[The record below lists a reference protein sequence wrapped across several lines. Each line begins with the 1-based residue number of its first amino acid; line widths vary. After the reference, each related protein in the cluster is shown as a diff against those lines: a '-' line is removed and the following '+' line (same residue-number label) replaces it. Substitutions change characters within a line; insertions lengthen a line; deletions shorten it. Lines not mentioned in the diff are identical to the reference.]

1 MPLIRISLLK
11 GKPASYVRAIADGV
25 HSALVATFDV
35 PEEDRFQ
42 IVEQLEPDALIFS
55 DKYLDVHRTPDIV
68 ILHIVASQTRSAE
81 TKQSF
86 YKAVADNLAADPG
99 VRREDVQIILSPN
112 LREDWSFGNGVASYV
127 PAERKIAEAVV
138 L

>member
-1 MPLIRISLLK
+1 M
-11 GKPASYVRAIADGV
+11 
-25 HSALVATFDV
+25 

-68 ILHIVASQTRSAE
+68 ILHIVASQTRSTE